1 MIPTKK
7 VEQLVDKHQSLE
19 KQLSSGDIDK
29 KTLQK
34 NQKNILVLE
43 K

>member
-1 MIPTKK
+1 MIPIKK
-7 VEQLVDKHQSLE
+7 VEQLVDKYRFLE
-19 KQLSSGDIDK
+19 KEFSSGNIDK
-29 KTLQK
+29 KTLQQ

>member
-1 MIPTKK
+1 MIPIKK

-29 KTLQK
+29 KDFAK
-34 NQKNILVLE
+34 KI
-43 K
+43 KRIF